1 MPGQAQDSVA
11 LHVPARNDYMAAVG
25 GDFGRDGL
33 VAEFGHEPLEGL
45 HVLRDDLHFRIGG
58 VDGMSVMLPSGV

>member
-25 GDFGRDGL
+25 GILAVTGL
-33 VAEFGHEPLEGL
+33 
-45 HVLRDDLHFRIGG
+45 LRNLDMNRWKGSMSS
-58 VDGMSVMLPSGV
+58 GMIFTSV